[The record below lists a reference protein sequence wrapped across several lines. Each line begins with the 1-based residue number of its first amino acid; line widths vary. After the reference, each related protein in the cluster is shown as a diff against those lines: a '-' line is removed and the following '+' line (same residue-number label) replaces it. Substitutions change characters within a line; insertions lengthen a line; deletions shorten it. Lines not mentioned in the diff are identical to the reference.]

1 MIYIKNGTLQINP
14 IEANI
19 VKRKTRSYSIIGEIY
34 KKEVCTLLHKFHF
47 TMVGKGIPPCLTNH
61 YEVGV
66 VVSMTLSSTVVQTL
80 L

>member
-14 IEANI
+14 IKANI
-19 VKRKTRSYSIIGEIY
+19 VKRKTRSYSAIGEIY
-34 KKEVCTLLHKFHF
+34 KKEVYTLLHKIHF
-47 TMVGKGIPPCLTNH
+47 TMVGKGILPRLTNH

-66 VVSMTLSSTVVQTL
+66 VISMILSSTVVQPL